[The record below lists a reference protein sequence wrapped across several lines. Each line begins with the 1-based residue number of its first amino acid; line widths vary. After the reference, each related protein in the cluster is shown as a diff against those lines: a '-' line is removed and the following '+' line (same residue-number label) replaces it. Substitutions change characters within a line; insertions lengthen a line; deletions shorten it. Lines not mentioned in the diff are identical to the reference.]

1 MKFTKETW
9 RRALRTFIQAAVS
22 YIAVNLCVV
31 DFASES
37 DVLSSALIGLGA
49 SALAAGIAAVM
60 NMEKPEVTE
69 TEDVVEET
77 VSEVDE
83 VTE

>member
-9 RRALRTFIQAAVS
+9 RRALRTFLQAAVS

-31 DFASES
+31 DFSSEGE
-37 DVLSSALIGLGA
+37 VLTSALIGLGA

-60 NMEKPEVTE
+60 NMEKSEAE
-69 TEDVVEET
+69 
-77 VSEVDE
+77 EVDE
-83 VTE
+83 ESESEVEEETE